1 MTDLLLRSGGSETL
15 RLLAEVALLEDE
27 PEHVLFENR
36 ETRRIYRR
44 QSIFIDDH
52 GLALDPLTP
61 AFGGHVVIYPLT

>member
-1 MTDLLLRSGGSETL
+1 MTDLLLRSGGAETL

-27 PEHVLFENR
+27 PEHVLFEN
-36 ETRRIYRR
+36 